1 MPGFKSFFPRS
12 FALLAPG
19 LLTGIVIGSTGVI
32 LLSPTLAQTKPAL
45 ESEAIQLKVGV
56 VGRPPFVIY
65 EPNENTDVSGIS
77 VDVWKNISLAE
88 QWESK
93 YIPQKNVKQGLEAL
107 SEGKLDIL
115 IGSISITPER
125 VSLPNIRFSQ
135 PYFNG
140 SVGVMVP
147 TEAPSPLSRLAPFF
161 RIAALSSFGGLA
173 LLIFIMGNL
182 IWVAEHRKNPDH
194 FSPNYHQGLQSGM
207 WFALVTLTTVGYGD
221 RYPITKSGKIITS
234 VWMIVALLTFSS
246 ITAGLASAFTA
257 ALSEGHERPSMT
269 RASDL
274 QGASVAVI
282 ENTTSEEWAKFY
294 RAKARPTKTLPD
306 AIALLKLGKVQALIF
321 DRPVLMYYVN
331 QHPDEK
337 VYVTDLKLAIEPYG
351 FVMPTNSQLETELNV
366 RLLNLVYGKEME
378 RITERWLGAELLD
391 LQ

>member
-1 MPGFKSFFPRS
+1 MPGLKSFFPRS
-12 FALLAPG
+12 FSVLAPF
-19 LLTGIVIGSTGVI
+19 LLTGILIGSTGVI
-32 LLSPTLAQTKPAL
+32 LISPTLAQAKPEL
-45 ESEAIQLKVGV
+45 ESEPIQLKVGV

-65 EPNENTDVSGIS
+65 EPNKNTDVSGIS
-77 VDVWKNISLAE
+77 VDIWKNISLAE
-88 QWESK
+88 QWQSK
-93 YIPQKNVKQGLEAL
+93 YIPQNNVRQGLDAL
-107 SEGKLDIL
+107 AEGKLDIL

-125 VSLPNIRFSQ
+125 VSLPNISFSQ
-135 PYFNG
+135 PYFSG
-140 SVGVMVP
+140 SVGLMVP
-147 TEAPSPLSRLAPFF
+147 SEPPSPLTRLAPFF
-161 RIAALSSFGGLA
+161 RIAALSSVGGLA

-182 IWVAEHRKNPDH
+182 IWLAEHRKNPDH
-194 FSPNYHQGLQSGM
+194 FSPHYHQGLQSGM

-257 ALSEGHERPSMT
+257 ALSEGHERPIMT

-294 RAKARPTKTLPD
+294 RARAIPTKTLQE

-321 DRPVLMYYVN
+321 DRPVLMYYVK

-337 VYVTDLKLAIEPYG
+337 VYVTPLKLAIEPYG
-351 FVMPTNSQLETELNV
+351 FVMPTNSPLEKILNV
-366 RLLNLVYGKEME
+366 RLLNLLYGQEMD
-378 RITERWLGAELLD
+378 RITQRWLGTELLD